1 MAREDEDLQE
11 LLKRFEE
18 LIKKEEKKRQHKSST
33 NKDKDKEEQ
42 TKKDSGKVYKTN
54 Q

>member
-1 MAREDEDLQE
+1 MAREDEELQE

-18 LIKKEEKKRQHKSST
+18 LIRKEEKKKLQKGQAG
-33 NKDKDKEEQ
+33 KDKDKEEQ
-42 TKKDSGKVYKTN
+42 SKKDSGKVYKTN